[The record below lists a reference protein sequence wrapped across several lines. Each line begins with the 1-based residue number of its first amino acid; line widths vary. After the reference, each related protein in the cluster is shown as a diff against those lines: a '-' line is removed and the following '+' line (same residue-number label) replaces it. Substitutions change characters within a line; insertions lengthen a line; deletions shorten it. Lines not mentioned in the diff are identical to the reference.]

1 MINIPKGT
9 KDVLPGE
16 SVKWHYTED
25 TLRGLAALY
34 NAHEI
39 RTPVFEHT
47 ELFVRSIGDGTDV
60 VSKEMYTFEDKGG
73 RSITLKPEGT
83 APVARSFVENSL
95 DSMSLPLKMYY
106 IIPAFRYERPQA
118 GRLREFHQFGLEV
131 YGATSPYLDLEC
143 ISFAYEALI
152 KLGLKGV
159 RLHLNSIGCPECR
172 KDYVVALKKYFA
184 DKLDVM
190 CDTCKER
197 YERNP
202 LRLLDCKSP
211 VCRSVAAGAPKITE
225 HLCADC
231 RAHHEKLCALL
242 DASGIPYEVDEGI
255 VRGLDYY
262 TRTVFE
268 FVTDELGAQGTVCG
282 GGRYDNLVASIG
294 GKPTGCVGFAMGL
307 ERLIML
313 MEKQGVDFGE
323 ERVTA
328 FVMSQ
333 TTEYAD
339 KCMEIVAELRKNGI
353 SADTEMTGRSLK
365 AQFKYADKI
374 RAKYGIVIGGNEIET
389 GKIKIK
395 NLSDGTEEEC
405 DIRDIAARLKE
416 KK

>member
-1 MINIPKGT
+1 M
-9 KDVLPGE
+9 D
-16 SVKWHYTED
+16 
-25 TLRGLAALY
+25 
-34 NAHEI
+34 
-39 RTPVFEHT
+39 
-47 ELFVRSIGDGTDV
+47 
-60 VSKEMYTFEDKGG
+60 
-73 RSITLKPEGT
+73 EGT
-83 APVARSFVENSL
+83 
-95 DSMSLPLKMYY
+95 
-106 IIPAFRYERPQA
+106 
-118 GRLREFHQFGLEV
+118 
-131 YGATSPYLDLEC
+131 
-143 ISFAYEALI
+143 
-152 KLGLKGV
+152 
-159 RLHLNSIGCPECR
+159 
-172 KDYVVALKKYFA
+172 
-184 DKLDVM
+184 
-190 CDTCKER
+190 
-197 YERNP
+197 
-202 LRLLDCKSP
+202 
-211 VCRSVAAGAPKITE
+211 
-225 HLCADC
+225 
-231 RAHHEKLCALL
+231 
-242 DASGIPYEVDEGI
+242 

-395 NLSDGTEEEC
+395 DLSDGTEEEC